1 MCAPYR
7 QADLAVQQREQ
18 CTSEKE
24 NGEMQMAVA
33 VGERFSELLRWWAA
47 RPLSQLSSFF
57 LSPFHP

>member
-33 VGERFSELLRWWAA
+33 VGERFSELLRWWW
-47 RPLSQLSSFF
+47 
-57 LSPFHP
+57 